1 MRILHLG
8 KYYSPVKG
16 GIESTSKYIVDYLSD
31 YEHCVL
37 CFNDKFESKQDIVDG
52 TSVLRTSTIAVI
64 KSQPISLSYMT
75 LLKKKIDEFQ
85 PEIIHF
91 HYPNPLVALYILIVV
106 PKNIKLVV
114 HWL

>member
-64 KSQPISLSYMT
+64 KKSANFIVLYDVAE
-75 LLKKKIDEFQ
+75 KKKLMNSNQ
-85 PEIIHF
+85 R
-91 HYPNPLVALYILIVV
+91 
-106 PKNIKLVV
+106 
-114 HWL
+114 

>member
-52 TSVLRTSTIAVI
+52 TSVLQHINNSGHK
-64 KSQPISLSYMT
+64 KSANFIVLYDVAE
-75 LLKKKIDEFQ
+75 KK
-85 PEIIHF
+85 
-91 HYPNPLVALYILIVV
+91 N
-106 PKNIKLVV
+106 
-114 HWL
+114 

>member
-37 CFNDKFESKQDIVDG
+37 CFNALLSK
-52 TSVLRTSTIAVI
+52 
-64 KSQPISLSYMT
+64 
-75 LLKKKIDEFQ
+75 
-85 PEIIHF
+85 EIFSDMI
-91 HYPNPLVALYILIVV
+91 
-106 PKNIKLVV
+106 
-114 HWL
+114 

>member
-75 LLKKKIDEFQ
+75 LLKKKLMNSTRDNTFSLSKSVGR
-85 PEIIHF
+85 IIHS
-91 HYPNPLVALYILIVV
+91 NSGT
-106 PKNIKLVV
+106 
-114 HWL
+114 

>member
-75 LLKKKIDEFQ
+75 LLKDNTFSLSKSVGR
-85 PEIIHF
+85 IIHS
-91 HYPNPLVALYILIVV
+91 NSGT
-106 PKNIKLVV
+106 
-114 HWL
+114 